1 MNDFQWIAHGALG
14 GLGAHVQS
22 PVAKELRLAQ
32 DPRLGHFMVEAHAR
46 ETQPHQSIAIQIHAL
61 VSSISMNILFHDLVS
76 VFERY
81 IFS

>member
-14 GLGAHVQS
+14 DLGAHVQS
-22 PVAKELRLAQ
+22 HVVKELRLAQ
-32 DPRLGHFMVEAHAR
+32 DPRLGHFMVEALAR
-46 ETQPHQSIAIQIHAL
+46 ETQPHQFIAIQIHAL
-61 VSSISMNILFHDLVS
+61 VSNILMIILFHQLIS

>member
-14 GLGAHVQS
+14 DLGAHVQS

-61 VSSISMNILFHDLVS
+61 VSNILMNILFHHLIK

-81 IFS
+81 ILS